1 MLDCRCASRNFS
13 GQGLRGG
20 GCFFW
25 TQSGSFFDLQKE
37 KGKPFERG
45 SFWKFLRSPLIKLYF
60 LYFLVFNSEL
70 PFRHIFLKSD
80 KRSFWNIC
88 CGFLYWVFVRVLGP
102 INNNCVSGVTISGSR
117 ISGLTYNE
125 SPGSWNSDLTFR
137 VQAPLLRW
145 VLGLASWVPP
155 LGYRLL
161 GPRSHLWDW
170 SWVLGLGSNRDS

>member
-1 MLDCRCASRNFS
+1 MSR
-13 GQGLRGG
+13 
-20 GCFFW
+20 
-25 TQSGSFFDLQKE
+25 
-37 KGKPFERG
+37 
-45 SFWKFLRSPLIKLYF
+45 
-60 LYFLVFNSEL
+60 
-70 PFRHIFLKSD
+70 
-80 KRSFWNIC
+80 
-88 CGFLYWVFVRVLGP
+88 
-102 INNNCVSGVTISGSR
+102 VTISGSR

-170 SWVLGLGSNRDS
+170 SWVLGLGSNRDSQVLALTFQICLWFLCLESNKESRVSLFGYAFDVYIRFFRLRIYVRLGSDLNLKPET